1 MLMASV
7 ASAIGEAVAPLD
19 ESEPELI
26 QVHSARFGDFA
37 VRADRVL
44 HFAQGLIGFPR
55 TRRFV
60 ILDHRPGSPFKW
72 MLCLEQ
78 PDVAFA
84 VVEPAE
90 LVPGYRAP
98 LELAARTL
106 GADPADV
113 ALFVIVTIPSDPTA
127 MTVNLMAP
135 VVVDVRT
142 RASRQLVLEDGRS
155 DPSYR
160 VCAPPP
166 AVAAES

>member
-7 ASAIGEAVAPLD
+7 AEQAVARVGSRGD
-19 ESEPELI
+19 DVV
-26 QVHSARFGDFA
+26 QVHSTRFGDFE
-37 VRADRVL
+37 VPCDRVL
-44 HFAQGLIGFPR
+44 HFPQGLIGFPR
-55 TRRFV
+55 ARRFV

-84 VVEPAE
+84 VAEPGR
-90 LVPGYRAP
+90 LVPDYRPP
-98 LELAARTL
+98 LEVAARTL
-106 GADPADV
+106 GTAPADV

-142 RASRQLVLEDGRS
+142 RTSRQLVLEDARC

-160 VCAPPP
+160 VCAPRP

>member
-1 MLMASV
+1 
-7 ASAIGEAVAPLD
+7 
-19 ESEPELI
+19 
-26 QVHSARFGDFA
+26 
-37 VRADRVL
+37 
-44 HFAQGLIGFPR
+44 
-55 TRRFV
+55 
-60 ILDHRPGSPFKW
+60 

-84 VVEPAE
+84 VVEPAAF
-90 LVPGYRAP
+90 VPDYQAP

-106 GADPADV
+106 RTEPADV
-113 ALFVIVTIPSDPTA
+113 ALFVIVTIPADPTA

-142 RASRQLVLEDGRS
+142 RTSRQLVLEDARY

-160 VCAPPP
+160 VCGPRA

>member
-7 ASAIGEAVAPLD
+7 AEATVAPARR
-19 ESEPELI
+19 EPDVI
-26 QVHSARFGDFA
+26 HVRSVRFGDFEVA
-37 VRADRVL
+37 ADRVL
-44 HFAQGLIGFPR
+44 HFPEGLIGFPR
-55 TRRFV
+55 ARRFV

-84 VVEPAE
+84 VVEPGKM
-90 LVPGYRAP
+90 VPDYRAP

-106 GADPADV
+106 GTDPADV
-113 ALFVIVTIPSDPTA
+113 ALFVIVTIPPDPTA

-135 VVVDVRT
+135 VVVDLRT
-142 RASRQLVLEDGRS
+142 RTSRQLVLEDGRC

-160 VCAPPP
+160 VCAAGA